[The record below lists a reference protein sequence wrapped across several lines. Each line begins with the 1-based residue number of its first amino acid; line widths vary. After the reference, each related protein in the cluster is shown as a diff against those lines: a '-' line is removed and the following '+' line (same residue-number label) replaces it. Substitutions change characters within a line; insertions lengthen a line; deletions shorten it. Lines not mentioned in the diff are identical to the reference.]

1 MALKIM
7 RSTNYIFFLVMILLE
22 MACQEK
28 PKEYYAAISSCASYQ
43 VKAKELGTITIT
55 PYDKCMLGTRLPD
68 FEGVSMEGKTIDT
81 SYFRG
86 KVSVINLWHIGCA
99 PCVAEIPG
107 LNMLVE
113 KYKSYNVN
121 FMAIS
126 RNTTNEMLNF
136 LSCHTYD
143 FDQIVYGLPIIT
155 SNFKYEGSY
164 PLTIV
169 IDEYSTIL
177 YAHSGGRVDSTA
189 VDDVQAAL
197 IPVIDKAL
205 AKH

>member
-1 MALKIM
+1 MKYI
-7 RSTNYIFFLVMILLE
+7 NYIFLFLLILLE
-22 MACQEK
+22 MACEEK
-28 PKEYYAAISSCASYQ
+28 PKDYYAAISSCASYQ
-43 VKAKELGTITIT
+43 IKTKDLGTITIT

-68 FEGVSMEGKTIDT
+68 FEGVSMEGKTIDK

-86 KVSVINLWHIGCA
+86 KVTVINLWHIGCG

-107 LNMLVE
+107 LNKLVE
-113 KYKSYNVN
+113 KYNTEDVN
-121 FMAIS
+121 FLAIS

-136 LSCHTYD
+136 LSCHPYN

-155 SNFKYEGSY
+155 SNFKYKGSY

-169 IDEYSTIL
+169 MDEYSTIL

-189 VDDVQAAL
+189 IDDVQLAL
-197 IPVIDKAL
+197 TPVIDKVL
-205 AKH
+205 GGK